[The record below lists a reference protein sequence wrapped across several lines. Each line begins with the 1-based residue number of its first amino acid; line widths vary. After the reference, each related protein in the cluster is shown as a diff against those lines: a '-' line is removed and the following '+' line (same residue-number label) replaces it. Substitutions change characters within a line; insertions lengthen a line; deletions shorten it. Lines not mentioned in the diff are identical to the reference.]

1 MLGPGGGD
9 ADVPVRAE
17 EVLGRSVGSC
27 PLKPNLTCGHGGHPS
42 VPTHSA
48 GALMRRPLPQ
58 LPTVREPW
66 PQEAPRTCQA
76 HRPKAEDRWAEL
88 MSPPRALQLG
98 NPSLSLNLTGWEDEV
113 KLKCC

>member
-66 PQEAPRTCQA
+66 PQEAPRTLL
-76 HRPKAEDRWAEL
+76 KLFLL
-88 MSPPRALQLG
+88 MSPKTVLLPASVG
-98 NPSLSLNLTGWEDEV
+98 I
-113 KLKCC
+113 